1 MRKLFGLVAAAAILL
16 VLAVPASADNGAN
29 AVSLT
34 QTINNQTIVFPV
46 TPLCGLPGGMVTAQV
61 NAVFHLTVLT
71 SGVGAGT
78 GWFTATETGFF
89 TEAPTDTSL
98 GTFSGHFAV
107 WFGDNNN
114 LSNGTMAAN
123 INVQAMNDVT
133 GATVNVNFVEH
144 FSVSATDDVTFF
156 FACN

>member
-1 MRKLFGLVAAAAILL
+1 MRKLLGLVATAAALL

-29 AVSLT
+29 AISFT

-46 TPLCGLPGGMVTAQV
+46 TPLCGLPASILTAQV
-61 NAVFHLTVLT
+61 NAVFHGTILT

-78 GWFTATETGFF
+78 GWFTSTQTGFF
-89 TEAPTDTSL
+89 TAVPTDGSL
-98 GTFSGHFAV
+98 ATFSGHFAV

-114 LSNGTMAAN
+114 LKNGTMAAN
-123 INVQAMNDVT
+123 INVQAVNDLT

-144 FSVSATDDVTFF
+144 ISVSATGQVTFF